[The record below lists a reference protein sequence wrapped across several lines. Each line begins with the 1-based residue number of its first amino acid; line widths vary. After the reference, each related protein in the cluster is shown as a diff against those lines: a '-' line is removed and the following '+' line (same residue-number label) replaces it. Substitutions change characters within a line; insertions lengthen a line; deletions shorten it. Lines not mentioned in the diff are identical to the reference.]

1 MYLLN
6 QDPIATSRY
15 SAWRRCG
22 ASFYSC
28 ASLVEG
34 SCHNLH
40 LVCFQNAI

>member
-6 QDPIATSRY
+6 QDPIAISKQPE
-15 SAWRRCG
+15 G
-22 ASFYSC
+22 DVGIPFYSC
-28 ASLVEG
+28 ASSVGG